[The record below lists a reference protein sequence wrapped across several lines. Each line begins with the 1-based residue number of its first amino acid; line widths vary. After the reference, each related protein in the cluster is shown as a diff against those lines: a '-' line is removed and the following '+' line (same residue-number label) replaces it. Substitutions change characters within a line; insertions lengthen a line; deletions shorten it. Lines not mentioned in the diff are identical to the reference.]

1 MTNSQF
7 TRQWDLDWLRV
18 LVFGVL
24 ILYHVGMY
32 YVADWGWH
40 IKSAYTSELLQNFML
55 LSNQWRMS
63 LLFFISGIVL
73 AFCHQRMSTWQ
84 LIKAKTL
91 RLFVPL
97 LFGMYVVVAPQM
109 YIEMLDKG
117 LITMSF
123 FDFWLAYINPNTPL
137 LAQYQSEIGLLTW
150 NHLWF
155 LAYLWVYCLLL
166 LVFTRIVPLRPLLS
180 ALEAKL
186 SASVALGVAIV
197 TLFVVWMMLR
207 QTYPSTH
214 GLIDDWYNHGKYFS
228 VFLMGYIFAL
238 LPHLKASV
246 VKNRHGLTAVA
257 LIGYTLILLD
267 KHGFLYFLSQ
277 HFETNI
283 WVKSLYGVV
292 VCTNHWA
299 WMLAL
304 IGYSASHLT
313 SPNPPLRYATS
324 AVLPWYILHQTLII
338 GCAYW
343 LKPFEISP
351 GIESIFIIA
360 LTALGCFLGYEVI
373 QRNKVLCV
381 LFGVAKQDK
390 TCIPKAKYQTVS

>member
-1 MTNSQF
+1 MTNSHF
-7 TRQWDLDWLRV
+7 ARQWDLDWLRV

-40 IKSAYTSELLQNFML
+40 IKSAQTSELLQNFML

-73 AFCHQRMSTWQ
+73 AFCHQRMGTWQ

-123 FDFWLAYINPNTPL
+123 IDFWLAYINPNTSL
-137 LAQYQSEIGLLTW
+137 LVQYQSEIGLLTW

-155 LAYLWVYCLLL
+155 LAYLWVYCLVLL
-166 LVFTRIVPLRPLLS
+166 ILTQIVPLRLMLA
-180 ALEAKL
+180 ALKPKL
-186 SASVALGVAIV
+186 SASVALGVAVV
-197 TLFVVWMMLR
+197 TLFAVWMMLR
-207 QTYPSTH
+207 QAFPSTH
-214 GLIDDWYNHGKYFS
+214 GLVDDWYNHGKYFS
-228 VFLMGYIFAL
+228 VFLMGYVFAL
-238 LPHLKASV
+238 LPHLKMSV
-246 VKNRHGLTAVA
+246 IRSRHRLMAVA
-257 LIGYTLILLD
+257 LIGYMLILMD
-267 KHGFLYFLSQ
+267 KHGFLYFFSQ

-283 WVKSLYGVV
+283 WVRSLYGMVV
-292 VCTNHWA
+292 IVNHWA

-313 SPNPPLRYATS
+313 SPNRQLRYATT
-324 AVLPWYILHQTLII
+324 AVLPWYMLHQTLII
-338 GCAYW
+338 VFAYW

-351 GIESIFIIA
+351 SVESIVIIA
-360 LTALGCFLGYEVI
+360 FTTLWCYLGFEVI
-373 QRNKVLCV
+373 KRNRVLCV
-381 LFGVAKQDK
+381 LFGVSQQDK
-390 TCIPKAKYQTVS
+390 PCTPKTKCQTA